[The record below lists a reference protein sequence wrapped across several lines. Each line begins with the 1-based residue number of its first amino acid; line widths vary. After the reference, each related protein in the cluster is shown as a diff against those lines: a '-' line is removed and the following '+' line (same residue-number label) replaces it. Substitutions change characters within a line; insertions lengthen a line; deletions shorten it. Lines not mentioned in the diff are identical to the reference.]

1 MAGKVQK
8 ILMIISGSI
17 ATIKTIDTIKL
28 LKEAGYDITAVLTE
42 NAKNFLHTADI
53 AEVTGNRTY
62 SVLFNP
68 DDKNDMSHINLSRES
83 DVILV
88 SPATANILAS
98 MAHGFASDLATNLL
112 LAANIPIFVAPA
124 MNVEMW
130 SNKATQRN
138 VKILK
143 EDGVKFI
150 GPAYGMMACGETGVG
165 RLAEPKNIVAA
176 IKSFAPNFKPLA
188 GVKVLVTSGPTH
200 EPIDPVRYIANR
212 SSGKQGH
219 AIAES
224 FARNGADVT
233 LVSGP
238 VNIADPFGVSVVKI
252 ETARQMYEA
261 CQQESPADVVI
272 CAAAVADWRVS
283 NQSGNKIK
291 KKTSSDIPTIK
302 FAENPDILKALSNPA
317 KGKRPKVVVGFAAET
332 NDTLNNAQVKLASKG
347 CDLIIA
353 NNVGGQNCPFGDDA
367 NTVSLV
373 HKGGIEKWDSLL
385 KTEIADRLVDRV
397 ASILQSQESKCNLS
411 KNLDME
417 TV

>member
-1 MAGKVQK
+1 M
-8 ILMIISGSI
+8 
-17 ATIKTIDTIKL
+17 
-28 LKEAGYDITAVLTE
+28 
-42 NAKNFLHTADI
+42 
-53 AEVTGNRTY
+53 
-62 SVLFNP
+62 LFNP
-68 DDKNDMSHINLSRES
+68 DDKHDMSHINLSRES
-83 DVILV
+83 DLILV

-98 MAHGFASDLATNLL
+98 MAHGFAHDLATNLL

-130 SNKATQRN
+130 SNKATKRN
-138 VKILK
+138 VKQLK

-150 GPAYGMMACGETGVG
+150 GPAYGTMACGETGVG
-165 RLAEPKNIVAA
+165 RLAEPKDIVLA
-176 IKSFAPNFKPLA
+176 IKSFAPNFRPLA

-219 AIAES
+219 AIAEN

-238 VNIADPFGVSVVKI
+238 VNIADPFGVSVVKV
-252 ETARQMYEA
+252 ETAMQMYEA
-261 CQQESPADVVI
+261 CQLGYPVDVVI

-291 KKTSSDIPTIK
+291 KQNNNDIPTVQ
-302 FAENPDILKALSNPA
+302 FAENPDILKSLSNPA
-317 KGKRPKVVVGFAAET
+317 NGKKPKVVVGFAAET
-332 NDTLNNAQVKLASKG
+332 DDILNNAQFKLENKG
-347 CDLIIA
+347 CDLIVA
-353 NNVGGQNCPFGDDA
+353 NHVGGKNCPFGDDS

-385 KTEIADRLVDRV
+385 KTEIAERLVDHV
-397 ASILQSQESKCNLS
+397 ASVLQNQELKCNLA
-411 KNLDME
+411 KNKDME
-417 TV
+417 MV